1 MDERLNLTWPV
12 LDFHSISYWYDLE
25 KELKP
30 SPSLEGSISFPSPF
44 LSISLTPVSRLTTD
58 HHLVQHS
65 QNTRIHIG
73 HLVVLL

>member
-30 SPSLEGSISFPSPF
+30 SPSLEGSMSFRSLF
-44 LSISLTPVSRLTTD
+44 LSISLTPVSHLTTD
-58 HHLVQHS
+58 HLEF
-65 QNTRIHIG
+65 NTHKTLG
-73 HLVVLL
+73 HM